1 MNIGT
6 RHNDAEGFEGLI
18 DDVRLYRIPL
28 GDGIIAS
35 IMNPAAQTPLEIASI
50 TRASGGTSA
59 TLTIRSRPGRTYAVD
74 FSTTLTLTGQ
84 PGGWVELT
92 DALVSGGNQ
101 TMYVDTIAATLP
113 QAFYRVRE
121 TKP

>member
-1 MNIGT
+1 
-6 RHNDAEGFEGLI
+6 L
-18 DDVRLYRIPL
+18 
-28 GDGIIAS
+28 
-35 IMNPAAQTPLEIASI
+35 
-50 TRASGGTSA
+50 TSA
-59 TLTIRSRPGRTYAVD
+59 
-74 FSTTLTLTGQ
+74 GQ

-101 TMYVDTIAATLP
+101 TMYVDTIAANLP